1 MFPIVE
7 AGSPAL
13 ETASLPA
20 FLVARDGLYLRKR
33 SLLGLSQ
40 TKVEHVAHL
49 PKATESIDYALPK
62 VPQDLMARVV
72 GFFRAVYRLHHS
84 EALCLLLWQDGA
96 FDLAV
101 PAQKVTG
108 VSVRFDHA
116 DADIP
121 AGARVVGTI
130 HSHAGFL
137 AFASSVDE
145 DDEADLDGLHIVIGD
160 LDRGKPSYAAAIV
173 VDGVRFEG
181 RTGSLLERPRRA
193 VEPPAEWLAK
203 VRVAPPARIKGK
215 LAIKAGSTL
224 SLLPPTGSTRPGT
237 TDELDGLLDRA
248 VALAGS
254 LGLRLSIGITGVI
267 AKGGRHG

>member
-1 MFPIVE
+1 M
-7 AGSPAL
+7 
-13 ETASLPA
+13 
-20 FLVARDGLYLRKR
+20 
-33 SLLGLSQ
+33 SQ

-62 VPQDLMARVV
+62 VPADLMARVV

-84 EALCLLLWQDGA
+84 EALCLLLWHDGA

-101 PAQKVTG
+101 PRQSVTG

-130 HSHAGFL
+130 HSHAGFA

-160 LDRGKPSYAAAIV
+160 FDRPKPSYAAAIV

-181 RTGSLLERPRRA
+181 EA
-193 VEPPAEWLAK
+193 WLAP
-203 VRVAPPARIKGK
+203 RAAPPRGRAARGV
-215 LAIKAGSTL
+215 AGQ
-224 SLLPPTGSTRPGT
+224 GQG
-237 TDELDGLLDRA
+237 RA
-248 VALAGS
+248 AGADQ
-254 LGLRLSIGITGVI
+254 GQARHQ
-267 AKGGRHG
+267 GGQP